1 MPADYEAS
9 RQRDARFARR
19 FTFTV
24 AAFWL
29 TLHAAAAA
37 VYSST
42 NNPAPLG
49 VLIMLDGAAAG
60 VGGALWL
67 SGRIFR

>member
-49 VLIMLDGAAAG
+49 VLFTLDIVAVVIGAAF
-60 VGGALWL
+60 WL
-67 SGRIFR
+67 SGKIFR